1 MLCVC
6 EVAFD
11 LELQCEVDL
20 MLFVLIDY
28 VDGIVSGD
36 QIPGKIMEMLKKR
49 MKHSQIKEPMTNG
62 VKEKLIIETLKSLKR
77 R

>member
-1 MLCVC
+1 M
-6 EVAFD
+6 
-11 LELQCEVDL
+11 ELQAKVFDR
-20 MLFVLIDY
+20 IDY

-49 MKHSQIKEPMTNG
+49 MKHSQINEPMTTG

>member
-1 MLCVC
+1 
-6 EVAFD
+6 
-11 LELQCEVDL
+11 
-20 MLFVLIDY
+20 
-28 VDGIVSGD
+28 
-36 QIPGKIMEMLKKR
+36 